1 VGVLEVLHRK
11 RVKVEAIVGTSSGAV
26 AGAGYALGYHPQDM
40 RQRVLDFA
48 RSPLGQNA
56 KLRAMLKESEDNVCR
71 SLGDRVGR
79 VFCKGKL
86 VKDLF
91 LAPSVIGGDFFRR
104 MINFFLPDVLIE
116 SMPIPFVAVATDILT
131 GESVIFD
138 KGPLRQA
145 VLASTS
151 VPGVAPPVEVNGR
164 LLVDGGVASLV
175 PTTEARAQGARRLV
189 AVNVDRAL
197 GVDDSPDLAL
207 EVYMRAGDIQAAH
220 LNELQLGLADLV
232 LRPAVGHIH
241 WVDFSKAQLIMDN
254 GRESALEAWPQLE
267 SLLQESWRE
276 RLALAWQAG
285 VLAFRDRQGNR

>member
-1 VGVLEVLHRK
+1 MGVLEVLHREGIQ
-11 RVKVEAIVGTSSGAV
+11 VEAIVGTSSGAV
-26 AGAGYALGYHPQDM
+26 AGAGYALGYHPQEM
-40 RQRVLDFA
+40 RQRVLDFS
-48 RSPLGQNA
+48 RSPLGQDA

-91 LAPSVIGGDFFRR
+91 MAPSVISGDYFQR
-104 MINFFLPDVLIE
+104 MISFFLPDVLIE
-116 SMPIPFVAVATDILT
+116 SMPIPFAAVATDIMT
-131 GESVIFD
+131 GESVVFD

-145 VLASTS
+145 VLASIS
-151 VPGVAPPVEVNGR
+151 VPGVAPPVRVNGR

-175 PTTEARAQGARRLV
+175 PTTEARARGARRLV
-189 AVNVDRAL
+189 AVSVDRDL
-197 GVDDSPDLAL
+197 GVEDSPDQAL

-232 LRPAVGHIH
+232 LRPAVGCVH
-241 WVDFSKAQLIMDN
+241 WVDFSKAQLIMDS

-267 SLLQESWRE
+267 SLLRESWRE

-285 VLAFRDRQGNR
+285 VRSFRGRHGDR